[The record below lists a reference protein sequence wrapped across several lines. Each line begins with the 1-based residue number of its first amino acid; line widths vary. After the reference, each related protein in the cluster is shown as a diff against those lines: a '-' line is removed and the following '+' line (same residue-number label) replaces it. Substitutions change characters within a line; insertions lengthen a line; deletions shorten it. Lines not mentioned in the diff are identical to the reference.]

1 MLQGFLVIF
10 FINMLSSLLLIF
22 FLFYSNYYR
31 ITAILMVETD
41 IITSIAVSQKGLPTT
56 LVIIYVKTFKTD
68 AIVFIDNDIICV
80 TSH

>member
-1 MLQGFLVIF
+1 
-10 FINMLSSLLLIF
+10 
-22 FLFYSNYYR
+22 
-31 ITAILMVETD
+31 MVETD